1 MLFNSYIFIFIFLPA
16 VFFIYFGLILN
27 KKNYL
32 AKCWLV
38 IASLFFY
45 GWWNIYFLP
54 ILIVSILVNFSITRK
69 IQSLKKN
76 KNDAKPRKIFFLAG
90 LLFNIAF
97 LGYFKYRDFFLETIN
112 QIFQSDFVL
121 LHLAFPLG
129 ISFFTLQQI
138 AFLVDAYE
146 DLADEPNFIDYS
158 VFVAFFPQLIAG
170 PIVHHQEM
178 MPQFSAFQNHRI
190 DYKNITQGVLIF
202 FIGLF
207 KKVVI
212 ADTFAGWAT
221 TGFDDATTLT
231 FIEAWATSLSFT
243 FQLYFDFSGYSDMAV
258 GIALL
263 FNIKLPNNFNSPFQA
278 SSIINF
284 WARWHVT
291 LTRFITTYLYTPI
304 IRGFR
309 SISFKNSM
317 IATFLAMLIAGLW
330 HGAAWTFVVFGAIH
344 GGALVV
350 NHVWKRLKL
359 PCSKFMGWFLTLNLV
374 NLSFIIFRANELK
387 DAIKVIRGMLGFSG
401 VVVTADLIEALPFVK
416 NFGFYVGDHLLN
428 IEASDDVL
436 RMLFLAGIMTL
447 FGKNSTHISNTA
459 SMSWVTIII
468 ASFVIVLSIF
478 SLGKE
483 SPFLY
488 FNF

>member
-76 KNDAKPRKIFFLAG
+76 KNDAKPRKIFFLTG

-178 MPQFSAFQNHRI
+178 MPQFSAFQNQRV

-221 TGFDDATTLT
+221 TGFDDAITLT

-243 FQLYFDFSGYSDMAV
+243 FQLYFDFSAYSDMAV

-278 SSIINF
+278 TSIINF
-284 WARWHVT
+284 WARWHIT

-304 IRGFR
+304 IKGFR

-330 HGAAWTFVVFGAIH
+330 HGAAWTFVLFGAIH

-359 PCSKFMGWFLTLNLV
+359 PCSKFMGWFLTFNLV

-387 DAIKVIRGMLGFSG
+387 DAVKVIRGMLGFNGIGILDLTPIVYIIFFLG
-401 VVVTADLIEALPFVK
+401 VVWKA
-416 NFGFYVGDHLLN
+416 
-428 IEASDDVL
+428 
-436 RMLFLAGIMTL
+436 
-447 FGKNSTHISNTA
+447 KNSMQWAEQINNRSQAVYIAWFLGTFAILQLNNFQISNDIT
-459 SMSWVTIII
+459 MKFI
-468 ASFVIVLSIF
+468 
-478 SLGKE
+478 
-483 SPFLY
+483 Y

>member
-121 LHLAFPLG
+121 LHLVFPLG

-146 DLADEPNFIDYS
+146 DLANEPNFIDYS

-178 MPQFSAFQNHRI
+178 MPQFSAFQNQRV

-243 FQLYFDFSGYSDMAV
+243 FQLYFDFSAYSDMAV

-263 FNIKLPNNFNSPFQA
+263 FNIKLPNNFNSPYKA
-278 SSIINF
+278 LNIRDF
-284 WARWHVT
+284 WRRWHMT
-291 LTRFITTYLYTPI
+291 LGRFLKDYIYIPLGGN
-304 IRGFR
+304 RLGSFR
-309 SISFKNSM
+309 LHINL
-317 IATFLAMLIAGLW
+317 IATFLLCGLW
-330 HGAAWTFVVFGAIH
+330 HGAGWIFIFW
-344 GGALVV
+344 GALHGIALVTYQFWLQMNIKMHYFLAGTLTFLFV
-350 NHVWKRLKL
+350 NFSWI
-359 PCSKFMGWFLTLNLV
+359 F
-374 NLSFIIFRANELK
+374 FRAKEWK
-387 DAIKVIRGMLGFSG
+387 DATKILAGMLGFNGIGILNLTPIIYIVFFLG
-401 VVVTADLIEALPFVK
+401 VVWKAK
-416 NFGFYVGDHLLN
+416 NSLQWAEQINNRSRAVY
-428 IEASDDVL
+428 IA
-436 RMLFLAGIMTL
+436 LFLGTFAIL
-447 FGKNSTHISNTA
+447 QLNNFQISNDIT
-459 SMSWVTIII
+459 MKFI
-468 ASFVIVLSIF
+468 
-478 SLGKE
+478 
-483 SPFLY
+483 Y

>member
-121 LHLAFPLG
+121 LHLVFPLG

-178 MPQFSAFQNHRI
+178 MPQFSAFQNQRV

-243 FQLYFDFSGYSDMAV
+243 FQLYFDFSAYSDMAV

-263 FNIKLPNNFNSPFQA
+263 FNIKLPNNFNSPYKA
-278 SSIINF
+278 LNIRDF
-284 WARWHVT
+284 WRRWHMT
-291 LTRFITTYLYTPI
+291 LGRFLKDYIYIPLGGN
-304 IRGFR
+304 RLGSFR
-309 SISFKNSM
+309 LHINL
-317 IATFLAMLIAGLW
+317 IATFLLCGLW
-330 HGAAWTFVVFGAIH
+330 HGAGGIFIFW
-344 GGALVV
+344 GALHGIALVTYQFWLQMNIKMHYFLAGTLTFLFV
-350 NHVWKRLKL
+350 NFSWI
-359 PCSKFMGWFLTLNLV
+359 F
-374 NLSFIIFRANELK
+374 FRAKEWE

-401 VVVTADLIEALPFVK
+401 VVVTTDLIEALPFVK

-428 IEASDDVL
+428 IEASDDVF
-436 RMLFLAGIMTL
+436 RMLFLAGIMIL
-447 FGKNSTHISNTA
+447 FCKNSTHISNTA
-459 SMSWVTIII
+459 RMNWTTIII

>member
-16 VFFIYFGLILN
+16 VFFVYFGLILN

-129 ISFFTLQQI
+129 ISFFALQQI

-178 MPQFSAFQNHRI
+178 MPQFSAFQNQRV

-202 FIGLF
+202 FIG
-207 KKVVI
+207 
-212 ADTFAGWAT
+212 
-221 TGFDDATTLT
+221 
-231 FIEAWATSLSFT
+231 
-243 FQLYFDFSGYSDMAV
+243 
-258 GIALL
+258 
-263 FNIKLPNNFNSPFQA
+263 
-278 SSIINF
+278 
-284 WARWHVT
+284 
-291 LTRFITTYLYTPI
+291 
-304 IRGFR
+304 
-309 SISFKNSM
+309 
-317 IATFLAMLIAGLW
+317 
-330 HGAAWTFVVFGAIH
+330 
-344 GGALVV
+344 
-350 NHVWKRLKL
+350 
-359 PCSKFMGWFLTLNLV
+359 
-374 NLSFIIFRANELK
+374 
-387 DAIKVIRGMLGFSG
+387 
-401 VVVTADLIEALPFVK
+401 
-416 NFGFYVGDHLLN
+416 
-428 IEASDDVL
+428 
-436 RMLFLAGIMTL
+436 
-447 FGKNSTHISNTA
+447 
-459 SMSWVTIII
+459 
-468 ASFVIVLSIF
+468 
-478 SLGKE
+478 
-483 SPFLY
+483 
-488 FNF
+488 

>member
-69 IQSLKKN
+69 IQSFKKN
-76 KNDAKPRKIFFLAG
+76 KNDAKPRKIFFLTG

-178 MPQFSAFQNHRI
+178 MPQFSAFQNQRV

-243 FQLYFDFSGYSDMAV
+243 FQLYFDFSAYSDMAV

-263 FNIKLPNNFNSPFQA
+263 FNIKLPNNFNSPYKA
-278 SSIINF
+278 LNIRDF
-284 WARWHVT
+284 WRRWHMT
-291 LTRFITTYLYTPI
+291 LGRFLKDYIYIPLGGN
-304 IRGFR
+304 RLGSFR
-309 SISFKNSM
+309 LHINL
-317 IATFLAMLIAGLW
+317 IATFLLCGLW
-330 HGAAWTFVVFGAIH
+330 HGAGGIFIFW
-344 GGALVV
+344 GALHGIALVTYQFWLQMNIKMHYFLAGTLTFLFV
-350 NHVWKRLKL
+350 NFSWI
-359 PCSKFMGWFLTLNLV
+359 F
-374 NLSFIIFRANELK
+374 FRAKEWE

-401 VVVTADLIEALPFVK
+401 VVVTTDLIEALPFVK
-416 NFGFYVGDHLLN
+416 SFGFYVGDHLLN
-428 IEASDDVL
+428 IEASDDVF

-483 SPFLY
+483 NPFLY

>member
-121 LHLAFPLG
+121 LHLVFPLG

-178 MPQFSAFQNHRI
+178 MPQFSAFQNQRV

-243 FQLYFDFSGYSDMAV
+243 FQLYFDFSAYSDMAV

-263 FNIKLPNNFNSPFQA
+263 FNIKLPNNFNSPYKA
-278 SSIINF
+278 LNIRDF
-284 WARWHVT
+284 WRRWHMT
-291 LTRFITTYLYTPI
+291 LGRFLKDYIYIPLGGN
-304 IRGFR
+304 RLGSFR
-309 SISFKNSM
+309 LHINL
-317 IATFLAMLIAGLW
+317 IATFLLCGLW
-330 HGAAWTFVVFGAIH
+330 HGAGWIFIFW
-344 GGALVV
+344 GALHGIALVTYQFWSQMNIKMHYFLAGTLTFLFV
-350 NHVWKRLKL
+350 NFSWI
-359 PCSKFMGWFLTLNLV
+359 F
-374 NLSFIIFRANELK
+374 FRAKEWK
-387 DAIKVIRGMLGFSG
+387 DATKILAGMLGFNGIGILNLTPIIYIVFFLG
-401 VVVTADLIEALPFVK
+401 VVWKAK
-416 NFGFYVGDHLLN
+416 NSLQWAEQINNRSRAVY
-428 IEASDDVL
+428 IA
-436 RMLFLAGIMTL
+436 LFLGTFAIL
-447 FGKNSTHISNTA
+447 QLNNFQISNDNT
-459 SMSWVTIII
+459 MEFI
-468 ASFVIVLSIF
+468 
-478 SLGKE
+478 
-483 SPFLY
+483 Y

>member
-76 KNDAKPRKIFFLAG
+76 KNDAKPRKIFFLTG

-121 LHLAFPLG
+121 LHLVFPLG

-178 MPQFSAFQNHRI
+178 MPQFSAFQNQRV

-243 FQLYFDFSGYSDMAV
+243 FQLYFDFSAYSDMAV

-263 FNIKLPNNFNSPFQA
+263 FNIKLPNNFNSPYKA
-278 SSIINF
+278 LNIRDF
-284 WARWHVT
+284 WRRWHMT
-291 LTRFITTYLYTPI
+291 LGRFLKDYIYIPLGGN
-304 IRGFR
+304 RLGSFR
-309 SISFKNSM
+309 LHINL
-317 IATFLAMLIAGLW
+317 IATFLLCGLW
-330 HGAAWTFVVFGAIH
+330 HGAGGIFIFW
-344 GGALVV
+344 GALHGIALVTYQFWLQMNIKMHYFLAGTLTFLFV
-350 NHVWKRLKL
+350 NFSWI
-359 PCSKFMGWFLTLNLV
+359 F
-374 NLSFIIFRANELK
+374 FRAKEWE

-401 VVVTADLIEALPFVK
+401 VVVTTDLIEALPFVK

-428 IEASDDVL
+428 IEASDDVF
-436 RMLFLAGIMTL
+436 RMLFLAGIMIF